1 MKHVSVSL
9 SPEAYEVYQYL
20 LNSAPNSKQ
29 EKAIFNAFLQKI
41 ELIKKTP
48 HYGQAIAKNLIPME
62 YKRDYDLKN
71 LFRVELPYFW
81 RMLYTLM
88 PSNEG
93 IEIAIV
99 VLDIVD
105 HKRYDKLF
113 GYKK

>member
-9 SPEAYEVYQYL
+9 TPEAYEGYQHFL
-20 LNSAPNSKQ
+20 SSAQDSKQ
-29 EKAIFNAFLQKI
+29 DKAILNAFLQKI

-48 HYGQAIAKNLIPME
+48 HYGQAIAKNIIPIE

-88 PSNEG
+88 PSDEG
-93 IEIAIV
+93 VEIVIV
-99 VLDIVD
+99 VLDIIN

>member
-9 SPEAYEVYQYL
+9 TSEAYEVYQHL
-20 LNSAPNSKQ
+20 LSFAQDSKQ
-29 EKAIFNAFLQKI
+29 DNAILNAFLQKI

-48 HYGQAIAKNLIPME
+48 HYGQAIAKNLIPIE

-71 LFRVELPYFW
+71 LFRVELPHFW

-88 PSNEG
+88 PSDKG

-99 VLDIVD
+99 VLDIID

>member
-9 SPEAYEVYQYL
+9 TSEAYEVYQHL
-20 LNSAPNSKQ
+20 LSSAQDSKQ
-29 EKAIFNAFLQKI
+29 DKAILNAFLQKI

-48 HYGQAIAKNLIPME
+48 HYGQAIAKNIIPIE
-62 YKRDYDLKN
+62 YKKDYDLKN

-81 RMLYTLM
+81 RMLYTLT
-88 PSNEG
+88 PSEEG
-93 IEIAIV
+93 VEIVIV
-99 VLDIVD
+99 VLDIID